1 MAVRRNPD
9 MVIPTA
15 VDERLKLWLDP
26 NGTSE
31 AEILDQ
37 HAGQYRREYLFL
49 ALVKDPLTDHDT
61 IEIVSVRMIKDVAD
75 LSCTYRVDLTR
86 FENPETRK
94 LLMELA
100 TRVFGAF
107 KRKVA

>member
-15 VDERLKLWLDP
+15 VNERLKLWLDP
-26 NGTSE
+26 NGASE

-49 ALVKDPLTDHDT
+49 ASVKDTLVNRNT
-61 IEIVSVRMIKDVAD
+61 IEIVSARMINDEAE
-75 LSCTYRVDLTR
+75 LFCTYRVDLNR
-86 FENPETRK
+86 FENADTRK
-94 LLMELA
+94 LLQELA
-100 TRVFGAF
+100 TRVFGVL